1 MATATRG
8 SCCWRLCDFTVKP
21 QIQQLMQIR
30 VEHCQGKVGYRRLAD
45 SECSSF
51 RLLKVT
57 LGTRRNTSKHRCCA
71 PKFDSTFKVTMTGSQ
86 CPVWME
92 YCRDYGNKPLACGHL
107 SSLGLPSFNSGSSSS
122 SPCFIQPNTD
132 SRRRMLTD
140 TKALLGNQET
150 GGFKLR
156 KAGVPQESATN

>member
-86 CPVWME
+86 CPVWMQ

-122 SPCFIQPNTD
+122 SSPCFIQPNTD

-140 TKALLGNQET
+140 TELCWGIKRLGGSN
-150 GGFKLR
+150 
-156 KAGVPQESATN
+156 